1 MKKRKVRQCPDKPGS
16 VSPRAESFVIY
27 LICKSPC
34 SSSVLPSIV
43 AFREA
48 SGRQP
53 YHDDG
58 IRELAASRR
67 HSLDGH
73 PPAGGLLHHLLT
85 LAHAD
90 FPGIVPDSIRRGR
103 LFSSAFTCRHQQLP
117 FSEVERLMLPGLSS
131 RATFMAPA
139 TSRGTVLQYHYNIYV
154 SNRVSYIISAA
165 KLIKTFI
172 KQGYY
177 HSILHVFAFTAI

>member
-139 TSRGTVLQYHYNIYV
+139 TSRGTVLQYHYNIYICLIV
-154 SNRVSYIISAA
+154 CHTSY
-165 KLIKTFI
+165 LL
-172 KQGYY
+172 QN
-177 HSILHVFAFTAI
+177 